1 MEIGNNTSTFGYNVD
16 YFSRANAQQQ
26 VSSNQQGVEQD
37 TRGVEKDESS
47 NQTDNN
53 QEQSNQSQT
62 TQNSTEL
69 TSEEKAQLTE
79 LKAADAQV
87 RAHEAAHQSG
97 PAAVGGASYT
107 YAKGPDGVM
116 YAIGGEVPVQIKT
129 GSEPQ
134 ETISN
139 LQGVIATALAPADP
153 SPQDLSIASK
163 ARVMMMKA
171 QQEFTQEIQEKISNT
186 DGYALNAKN
195 QYEQNSNTD
204 STEKNSDII
213 A

>member
-1 MEIGNNTSTFGYNVD
+1 MEIGNYTSTFGYNVD

-26 VSSNQQGVEQD
+26 AVSNQQGTQQD
-37 TRGVEKDESS
+37 TRGVEKNDSSTKTKSDE
-47 NQTDNN
+47 
-53 QEQSNQSQT
+53 EQNSE
-62 TQNSTEL
+62 NSTEL
-69 TSEEKAQLTE
+69 TSQEKVE
-79 LKAADAQV
+79 VSKLKAIDTQV

-97 PAAVGGASYT
+97 PAASGGASFT
-107 YAKGPDGVM
+107 YEKGPDGIM
-116 YAIGGEVPVQIKT
+116 YAVAGEVPVRIQT
-129 GSEPQ
+129 GSDPQ

-171 QQEFTQEIQEKISNT
+171 EQEFAKEIEEKMSNS
-186 DGYALNAKN
+186 DEYSQNAKN
-195 QYEQNSNTD
+195 QYKQNSNPQ
-204 STEKNSDII
+204 SNEKVSDII

>member
-1 MEIGNNTSTFGYNVD
+1 MEIGNNTSTFGYSVD

-26 VSSNQQGVEQD
+26 AVSNDQGIEQD
-37 TRGVEKDESS
+37 IRSVEKDEAS
-47 NQTDNN
+47 NQTNNN
-53 QEQSNQSQT
+53 QEQTNQSQT

-69 TSEEKAQLTE
+69 TSEEKSQLNE
-79 LKAADAQV
+79 LKAVDAKV

-116 YAIGGEVPVQIKT
+116 YAVAGEVPVQIET
-129 GSEPQ
+129 SSEPQ

-153 SPQDLSIASK
+153 SPQDISIASK
-163 ARVMMMKA
+163 ARVLMMKA
-171 QQEFTQEIQEKISNT
+171 QQEFAQETQEKIVNS
-186 DGYALNAKN
+186 DEYSQNAKN
-195 QYEQNSNTD
+195 QYEQNSNSKAED
-204 STEKNSDII
+204 KAEDII